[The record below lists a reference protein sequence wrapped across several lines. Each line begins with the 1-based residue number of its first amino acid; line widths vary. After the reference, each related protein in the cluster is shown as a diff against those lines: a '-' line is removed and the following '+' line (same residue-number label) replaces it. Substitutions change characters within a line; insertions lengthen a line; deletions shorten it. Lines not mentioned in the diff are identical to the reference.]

1 MASVSRQG
9 PLDPNEPE
17 YYAPRRLRER
27 PEAQR
32 PQGARLEAVTP
43 PISPSFSLDSQLKN
57 AGTVSLLHPEVVRE
71 PAGFARETDGRAS
84 LFRLAARFAAVAAVV
99 TVAAVLFLLMRP
111 ASQPSDSQQS
121 DTASTSSSTSS
132 ETTES
137 PKVALPLSGQDDLAS
152 KPALAQ
158 FKGLLATP
166 PASQPAPQ
174 AQSNQLL
181 QEFIQWRQKDN
192 STGTAH

>member
-43 PISPSFSLDSQLKN
+43 PISPSFSLDSQLKS

-71 PAGFARETDGRAS
+71 PARFARETDGRAS
-84 LFRLAARFAAVAAVV
+84 LFRLATRFAAVAAVV

-121 DTASTSSSTSS
+121 DTASTSS

-166 PASQPAPQ
+166 PVSQPAPQ
-174 AQSNQLL
+174 EQSHQLL